1 MTNDDFNYINS
12 LDNLNF
18 RYHAES
24 ANMAE
29 NLQHI
34 DIDAYLKQNKKNMIP
49 HNLPI
54 HLELLL
60 EQKRLT
66 KADVVRGSQLN
77 RKYVYQI
84 FSGEKTPS
92 RNKLIALAFGL
103 QLTAEE
109 TQTML
114 KLAGYRELYVRDTWD
129 TIILYALQR
138 GKDILE
144 TNGLL
149 YEHGCKVLGIPEN

>member
-18 RYHAES
+18 RCHAES

-29 NLQHI
+29 TLQHLEI
-34 DIDAYLKQNKKNMIP
+34 DTYLKRNKENMIP

-54 HLELLL
+54 HLKLLL
-60 EQKRLT
+60 KQKGLT
-66 KADVVRGSQLN
+66 KADVWRGSQLD
-77 RKYVYQI
+77 RKYIYQI
-84 FSGEKTPS
+84 FSGKKTPS

-114 KLAGYRELYVRDTWD
+114 KLAGYRELYVRDTRD

-138 GKDILE
+138 GKNIME
-144 TNGLL
+144 TNDLL
-149 YEHGCKVLGIPEN
+149 YEHGYQALALPEN